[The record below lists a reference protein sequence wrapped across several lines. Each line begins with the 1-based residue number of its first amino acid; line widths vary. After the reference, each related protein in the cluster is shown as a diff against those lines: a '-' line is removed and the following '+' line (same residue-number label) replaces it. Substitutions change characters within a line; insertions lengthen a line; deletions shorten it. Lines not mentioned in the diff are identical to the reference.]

1 MKTAIIYLSKYG
13 TTKKVAGMIGARLT
27 DDEVTMIDLNE
38 DQSPDLSFY
47 DRIIVGSSVYTGTAK
62 KKFKE
67 FLAVNHVS
75 LFAVREVGLFL
86 CGMEPDSVK
95 QQEEMDRS
103 FPEKLLRHSKVRGFM
118 GGEFLLEKMN
128 FIDRLIIKKLMKTT
142 TSVSN
147 INEQAID
154 LFVEKMQS

>member
-47 DRIIVGSSVYTGTAK
+47 ERIIVGSSVYTGSAK

-103 FPEKLLRHSKVRGFM
+103 FPEELLRHSKVRGFM

>member
-13 TTKKVAGMIGARLT
+13 TTKKVAGMIGARLIE
-27 DDEVTMIDLNE
+27 DEVTMVDLSENK
-38 DQSPDLSFY
+38 SPDLSFY

-67 FLAVNHVS
+67 FLIVNHVS
-75 LFAVREVGLFL
+75 LFAVREIGLFL

-103 FPEKLLRHSKVRGFM
+103 FPEELLRHSKVRGFM
-118 GGEFLLEKMN
+118 GGELILEKMN
-128 FIDRLIIKKLMKTT
+128 FIDRLIVKKLMKTT
-142 TSVSN
+142 ASVYN